1 MSSGEHTP
9 THLPK
14 PETIRYISYSL
25 GLQFH
30 PPLKLSQSAGWEFA
44 NSLASVIG
52 PREAKITEGAWE
64 ISQPLGDGGGF
75 RVAVVEQ
82 AIQLTAT
89 NPTSPLEWFE
99 TRGPLILEDFHRR
112 FQPKLLL
119 QSGAAAAAILDVDG
133 DSRNFLAQNVMKMDE
148 RRLSPFSRPIQLVG
162 LRLSM
167 PPYQLKQKTPTKGR
181 RKGKEKILSS
191 AEWGVEVKGESYGM
205 DPSKLFL
212 EVTGTWPIGAP
223 WDNSQ
228 TRDAI
233 GRLDTVKKFLK
244 DRLLPFL
251 TSMPEN

>member
-1 MSSGEHTP
+1 MSNAEHIP

-30 PPLKLSQSAGWEFA
+30 PPLKLSQPAGWEFA
-44 NSLASVIG
+44 NILASVIG
-52 PREAKITEGAWE
+52 PHEAKIADGAWE

-75 RVAVVEQ
+75 QVVVMEQ
-82 AIQLTAT
+82 AIHLTAT

-99 TRGPLILEDFHRR
+99 TRGPFILEEFHRR
-112 FQPKLLL
+112 FHPQLLL
-119 QSGAAAAAILDVDG
+119 QSGASAAAILDVDG
-133 DSRNFLAQNVMKMDE
+133 DSRHFLAQNVMKMDE

-162 LRLSM
+162 FRLAM
-167 PPYQLKQKTPTKGR
+167 PPYQLKQKTTTKG
-181 RKGKEKILSS
+181 RKGKEKIVSS
-191 AEWGVEVKGESYGM
+191 AESGAEVKGESYGM
-205 DPSKLFL
+205 DPTKLFL

-223 WDNSQ
+223 WDNNATQ
-228 TRDAI
+228 DAV